1 MQLHE
6 LVVEVYYTLL
16 SLSSTLLPSLEL
28 QSSMLRLWPPTPCLL
43 GVAIVVVVVVVV
55 VVDALRGGGVVLVGA
70 RGTSVWL

>member
-43 GVAIVVVVVVVV
+43 GVAIAVVVV